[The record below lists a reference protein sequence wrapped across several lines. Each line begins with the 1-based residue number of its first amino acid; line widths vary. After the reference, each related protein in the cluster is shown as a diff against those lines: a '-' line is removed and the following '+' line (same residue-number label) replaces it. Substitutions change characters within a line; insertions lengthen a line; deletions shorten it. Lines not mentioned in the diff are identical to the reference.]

1 MPNRTAHFLTSALVS
16 AVIMASPVA
25 SEAGGLSHTGTY
37 GGGISHLPAPSTC
50 GPAPSHPSR
59 PVTINNNNNIN
70 IYKRTTIDNTI
81 NVYKP
86 VTVNKN
92 IDVTNNIDNSKNI
105 TINKPISIT
114 NTIDNSKT
122 IDITKNIDNSKTID
136 NSKNISINKSIV
148 INKGGDNIS
157 VMAEASAQ
165 ASASAAATAASFSGA
180 GAGAVAF
187 GGGGGWA
194 PEAPAPF
201 VGGDIGN
208 ISVETAPVRQQ
219 CTIQEATIV
228 KAIHA
233 VCVSADG
240 HEFPA
245 SHMLGDTWISAS
257 YEGEVARCIPG
268 SRLKVVIG
276 KVIQSSEGM
285 AAGTS
290 SGEVLECAAHEA
302 VRHYKDG
309 MLKCAPAVPV
319 PDCTE
324 RTNLRKYGTAD
335 MFFSYRAQVC
345 LETHEE
351 YSEVS
356 SADGIRKD
364 MRRGTR

>member
-1 MPNRTAHFLTSALVS
+1 MPNRTAHLLTSALVS
-16 AVIMASPVA
+16 AAIMASPVA
-25 SEAGGLSHTGTY
+25 SQAGGVSHPGTY
-37 GGGISHLPAPSTC
+37 GGGMPHVPPPSTC
-50 GPAPSHPSR
+50 GPASGHPPR
-59 PVTINNNNNIN
+59 PVNNNIN
-70 IYKRTTIDNTI
+70 IYKRTTIDNSI

-86 VTVNKN
+86 VTVNKT

-105 TINKPISIT
+105 TINKPVSIT
-114 NTIDNSKT
+114 NNIDNSKT

-136 NSKNISINKSIV
+136 NSKNITINKSVV

-165 ASASAAATAASFSGA
+165 ASASASAAANAASFSGA
-180 GAGAVAF
+180 GGAVAF

-208 ISVETAPVRQQ
+208 LTVETAPARQQ

-268 SRLKVVIG
+268 ARLRVIVGKVV
-276 KVIQSSEGM
+276 QSSQGL

-290 SGEVLECAAHEA
+290 SGDVLECAAHEA

-335 MFFSYRAQVC
+335 MFFSYRAKVC

-351 YSEVS
+351 YSDLS
-356 SADGIRKD
+356 STDVIRQD
-364 MRRGTR
+364 MRRDVR

>member
-1 MPNRTAHFLTSALVS
+1 MCRLR
-16 AVIMASPVA
+16 
-25 SEAGGLSHTGTY
+25 
-37 GGGISHLPAPSTC
+37 STC

-59 PVTINNNNNIN
+59 PVTINNNN
-70 IYKRTTIDNTI
+70 TTSISARRIDNNI

-114 NTIDNSKT
+114 NNIDNSKN

-165 ASASAAATAASFSGA
+165 ASASAAANAASFSGA

-268 SRLKVVIG
+268 SHLKVVIG
-276 KVIQSSEGM
+276 KVIQSSEGL

-290 SGEVLECAAHEA
+290 SGEVLECG
-302 VRHYKDG
+302 R
-309 MLKCAPAVPV
+309 P
-319 PDCTE
+319 
-324 RTNLRKYGTAD
+324 
-335 MFFSYRAQVC
+335 
-345 LETHEE
+345 
-351 YSEVS
+351 
-356 SADGIRKD
+356 
-364 MRRGTR
+364 

>member
-1 MPNRTAHFLTSALVS
+1 V
-16 AVIMASPVA
+16 VIVASPLA
-25 SEAGGLSHTGTY
+25 SEAGGVSHPGTY
-37 GGGISHLPAPSTC
+37 GGGVTKVPTGSTC
-50 GPAPSHPSR
+50 RPSPPSSHPPK
-59 PVTINNNNNIN
+59 PVTTTINNNINVYKPTTITNDIN
-70 IYKRTTIDNTI
+70 I
-81 NVYKP
+81 YKP

-114 NTIDNSKT
+114 NNIDESKN
-122 IDITKNIDNSKTID
+122 IDITNNIDNSKTID
-136 NSKNISINKSIV
+136 DSKNISINKSIV
-148 INKGGDNIS
+148 INQGGNNIS
-157 VMAEASAQ
+157 ISAEASAE
-165 ASASAAATAASFSGA
+165 ASASAAANAASFA
-180 GAGAVAF
+180 GAGANAQVF
-187 GGGGGWA
+187 SGGGVA
-194 PEAPAPF
+194 PEAPVAF

-208 ISVETAPVRQQ
+208 ISVEVAPSRPAAQQ

-233 VCVSADG
+233 VCISADG

-245 SHMLGDTWISAS
+245 SHMVGDTWINSG

-276 KVIQSSEGM
+276 KVIQSGEGL
-285 AAGTS
+285 AAGYS
-290 SGEVLECAAHEA
+290 SGQVLQCGMHEA

-319 PDCTE
+319 IDCTE

-345 LETHEE
+345 LETNEE
-351 YSEVS
+351 YSENVS
-356 SADGIRKD
+356 ATGVFHKD
-364 MRRGTR
+364 MRNDVR

>member
-1 MPNRTAHFLTSALVS
+1 MPNRTAYFLTSALVS
-16 AVIMASPVA
+16 TVLVVSPLTAQAGGVSHPGTVGGTSKGSSASPC
-25 SEAGGLSHTGTY
+25 
-37 GGGISHLPAPSTC
+37 APS
-50 GPAPSHPSR
+50 GHPSR
-59 PVTINNNNNIN
+59 PTTVNNNVN
-70 IYKRTTIDNTI
+70 IYKPTTIDNNIT
-81 NVYKP
+81 VYKP

-114 NTIDNSKT
+114 NNIDNSKN
-122 IDITKNIDNSKTID
+122 IDITKNIDD
-136 NSKNISINKSIV
+136 SKNININKSIV
-148 INKGGDNIS
+148 INQGGNNVS
-157 VMAEASAQ
+157 VTAEAAAEASAN
-165 ASASAAATAASFSGA
+165 ANAASFAGA
-180 GAGAVAF
+180 GTGAVAF

-194 PEAPAPF
+194 PEAPAAF

-208 ISVETAPVRQQ
+208 ISVVTAPVRQQ

-233 VCVSADG
+233 VCVSAEG

-257 YEGEVARCIPG
+257 YEGEIARCIPG
-268 SRLKVVIG
+268 SHLKISIG
-276 KVIQSSEGM
+276 KVIQSSEGL

-290 SGEVLECAAHEA
+290 SGQVLTCGMHEA
-302 VRHYKDG
+302 LRHYKDG

-324 RTNLRKYGTAD
+324 RTNLRKYGSAD

-351 YSEVS
+351 FLETLS
-356 SADGIRKD
+356 SLR
-364 MRRGTR
+364 

>member
-16 AVIMASPVA
+16 AAILASPAA
-25 SEAGGLSHTGTY
+25 SQAGGVSHMGTY
-37 GGGISHLPAPSTC
+37 GGGMPHVPAPSTC
-50 GPAPSHPSR
+50 APAPSHPSR
-59 PVTINNNNNIN
+59 TINNNIN
-70 IYKRTTIDNTI
+70 VYKRTTIDNTI

-105 TINKPISIT
+105 TINKPVSIT
-114 NTIDNSKT
+114 NNIDNSKT
-122 IDITKNIDNSKTID
+122 IDITKNID

-165 ASASAAATAASFSGA
+165 ASASASANAAASAANFSNAGA
-180 GAGAVAF
+180 GAGAMAF
-187 GGGGGWA
+187 GGGGWA

-201 VGGDIGN
+201 AGGDIGS
-208 ISVETAPVRQQ
+208 ISVETAPVRPQ

-276 KVIQSSEGM
+276 KVVQSSQGL

-302 VRHYKDG
+302 VRHHKDG

>member
-1 MPNRTAHFLTSALVS
+1 MPNWTAHFLTSALVS
-16 AVIMASPVA
+16 AVIVASPVA

-37 GGGISHLPAPSTC
+37 GGGISHVPAPSTC

-59 PVTINNNNNIN
+59 PVNTNIN

-105 TINKPISIT
+105 TVNKPVSIT
-114 NTIDNSKT
+114 N
-122 IDITKNIDNSKTID
+122 NIDNSKT
-136 NSKNISINKSIV
+136 ISINKSIV

-165 ASASAAATAASFSGA
+165 ASASAAANGASFSGA
-180 GAGAVAF
+180 GAGVVAF

-208 ISVETAPVRQQ
+208 LSVETAPVRRQ

-290 SGEVLECAAHEA
+290 SGEVLECATHEA

-364 MRRGTR
+364 MRRGIR